1 MEESDEPA
9 KPKAKAKS
17 IPPQQ
22 QQSIAKPKEDP
33 LASRKAACKDQLS
46 AAYKEDK
53 DILDLWRQALK
64 LRFNGSITADNP
76 TIANLTTDEQ
86 VKWCEEWIAQYKA
99 QTKA

>member
-1 MEESDEPA
+1 M
-9 KPKAKAKS
+9 
-17 IPPQQ
+17 
-22 QQSIAKPKEDP
+22 
-33 LASRKAACKDQLS
+33 ASRKAACKDQLT

-76 TIANLTTDEQ
+76 AVANLTTDEQ